1 LRTRWLPTYQR
12 LAINTACSFSVA
24 DAHVDSFACLRNV
37 VGSSVAARKTFAAH
51 ARLDQIEHPNTT
63 LSTILTVTDVLED
76 YIPSAFRSS
85 LFCLSARLQCSSVM
99 ENSPNWLLPSVIPTC
114 YGVVPIYKSFQ
125 SERIWSQPLDQS
137 LDGLMCGVS
146 HQCQHLSNLM
156 HRSIWLSP
164 TSPTWWVCYPSTI
177 IWIDVSFY
185 TRVDEVIHDKN
196 KRPIGSFVL
205 LWNIAS
211 HLIKGDRNVATQEE
225 DRDALAPCNDFLCNC
240 DYSKPAVPRNCFIAK
255 ETGRS
260 AIELIDDE
268 RISIRCVVRLLVPV

>member
-1 LRTRWLPTYQR
+1 
-12 LAINTACSFSVA
+12 
-24 DAHVDSFACLRNV
+24 
-37 VGSSVAARKTFAAH
+37 
-51 ARLDQIEHPNTT
+51 
-63 LSTILTVTDVLED
+63 
-76 YIPSAFRSS
+76 
-85 LFCLSARLQCSSVM
+85 M
-99 ENSPNWLLPSVIPTC
+99 
-114 YGVVPIYKSFQ
+114 
-125 SERIWSQPLDQS
+125 
-137 LDGLMCGVS
+137 
-146 HQCQHLSNLM
+146 
-156 HRSIWLSP
+156 
-164 TSPTWWVCYPSTI
+164 
-177 IWIDVSFY
+177 SFY